1 MDSGRV
7 QPTES
12 GAQGQDASPE
22 QGRIQRGDAEQVV
35 SGFAFMGHSYTD
47 SVKRRTDIEREK
59 CVAKYGLAG
68 LAPGGDPNRDVFDYA
83 INELVGL
90 IRYGEMMEHR
100 LRAVFEHDDAFVT
113 QMVQLQNDARRHAMI
128 VISIR
133 QTLLTSGLLVGEP
146 EMRHS
151 PSKPTESPEIPPS
164 VRLKDIETV
173 SIPPLGL
180 DKEPIYPDQITTT
193 PELRIN
199 EWCHEINQWA
209 ESKGW
214 NEDLMNG
221 KTTFGDLCA
230 LFHSEIS
237 EAYEEYRNNHGI
249 QEVYFTRVRNTGD
262 PSLGDYF
269 MKPEGIGIELADLLI
284 RVFHFAGFHG
294 LDLNALIEQKM
305 AYNQKR
311 PYRHGGKRT

>member
-1 MDSGRV
+1 
-7 QPTES
+7 
-12 GAQGQDASPE
+12 
-22 QGRIQRGDAEQVV
+22 VV
-35 SGFAFMGHSYTD
+35 NGFHFLGMEVTD
-47 SVKRRTDIEREK
+47 SVKRRIDIEREK

-146 EMRHS
+146 EMRHA
-151 PSKPTESPEIPPS
+151 PSKPTSCTCKNDDVRERDCPVHGVLFKPTESPEIPPFA
-164 VRLKDIETV
+164 DEDTPPIIAEWCET
-173 SIPPLGL
+173 
-180 DKEPIYPDQITTT
+180 
-193 PELRIN
+193 IN
-199 EWCHEINQWA
+199 EWA

-214 NEDLMNG
+214 NEDLANG

-237 EAYEEYRNNHGI
+237 EAYEEYRKNHEI
-249 QEVYFTRVRNTGD
+249 HEVYFSYDVNGD
-262 PSLGDYF
+262 NP
-269 MKPEGIGIELADLLI
+269 KPEGIGIEFADLLI
-284 RVFHFAGFHG
+284 RVFHFAGYHG

-305 AYNQKR
+305 VYNQKR